1 MNIFVHDLIR
11 KVTEMERKR
20 FNQKLRFSVHLGL
33 SFKLLNVQGDTVPIT
48 KEKSRSELPGQLV
61 TLILKNL

>member
-1 MNIFVHDLIR
+1 
-11 KVTEMERKR
+11 MERKR